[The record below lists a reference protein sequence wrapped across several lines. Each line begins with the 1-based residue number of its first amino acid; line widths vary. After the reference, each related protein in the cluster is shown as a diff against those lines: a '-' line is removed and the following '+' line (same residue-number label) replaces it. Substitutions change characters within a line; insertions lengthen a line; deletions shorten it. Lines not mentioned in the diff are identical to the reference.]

1 MDRPGA
7 LAALNRRILEEYS
20 RRTSDTLRQAL
31 PLRLALPHLELALA
45 RNVAKEVRKDAL
57 VIHHAG
63 KTVAAGSSPE
73 RAALHSLLEETKEI
87 DRAFL
92 AQVGRLPI
100 KIVIPYDE
108 IAPVRIERIE
118 RLHRAACRIL
128 DVWPAK
134 HGVRAAVQ
142 AGYPRAELDQ
152 LLLDLLRLYAL
163 ETQALSRSVRL
174 PALLIP
180 VREYIAQSLY
190 DIMNETAQRLAGE
203 LADTVYRRQCTAG
216 YPNRPVM

>member
-7 LAALNRRILEEYS
+7 LAALNRKILEEYS

-31 PLRLALPHLELALA
+31 PLRLVLPHLEPALA

-63 KTVAAGSSPE
+63 KAVAAGALPDRE
-73 RAALHSLLEETKEI
+73 ALHSLLEETKEI

-92 AQVGRLPI
+92 AQVRRLPI
-100 KIVIPYDE
+100 EIVIPYDE

-128 DVWPAK
+128 DVWPAQR
-134 HGVRAAVQ
+134 GVRAAVQ
-142 AGYPRAELDQ
+142 AGYPRAELES

-163 ETQALSRSVRL
+163 ETRALSRSVRL
-174 PALLIP
+174 PALLTP
-180 VREYIAQSLY
+180 VRERIAQSLY
-190 DIMNETAQRLAGE
+190 GVMNDTAQRLAGE
-203 LADTVYRRQCTAG
+203 LTGTVYRR
-216 YPNRPVM
+216 

>member
-1 MDRPGA
+1 MDRPGV
-7 LAALNRRILEEYS
+7 LAVLNRKILEEYS
-20 RRTSDTLRQAL
+20 RRTSDTLRHAL
-31 PLRLALPHLELALA
+31 PLRLALPHLEPVLA

-57 VIHHAG
+57 VIRHAG
-63 KTVAAGSSPE
+63 KAVAAGASPDHG
-73 RAALHSLLEETKEI
+73 ALHSLLEETKEV

-128 DVWPAK
+128 DVWRAK
-134 HGVRAAVQ
+134 RGVRTAVQ
-142 AGYPRAELDQ
+142 ACYPRAELDQ

-163 ETQALSRSVRL
+163 ETRALSRSVRL
-174 PALLIP
+174 PAPLTP
-180 VREYIAQSLY
+180 VRERIAQSLY
-190 DIMNETAQRLAGE
+190 DVMNDTAQRLAGE
-203 LADTVYRRQCTAG
+203 LAGVVYRR
-216 YPNRPVM
+216 

>member
-7 LAALNRRILEEYS
+7 LAALNRKILEEYS

-31 PLRLALPHLELALA
+31 PLRLALPHLEPALA
-45 RNVAKEVRKDAL
+45 HNVAKEVRKDAL
-57 VIHHAG
+57 VIHHA
-63 KTVAAGSSPE
+63 AAGSSPDHG
-73 RAALHSLLEETKEI
+73 ALHSLLEKTKEI

-100 KIVIPYDE
+100 EIVIPYDE

-118 RLHRAACRIL
+118 CLHRAACRIL

-134 HGVRAAVQ
+134 RGVRAAVQ

-152 LLLDLLRLYAL
+152 LLLGLLRLYAL
-163 ETQALSRSVRL
+163 ETRALSRSVRL

-190 DIMNETAQRLAGE
+190 DIMNDTARRLASD
-203 LADTVYRRQCTAG
+203 LAGTVYRR
-216 YPNRPVM
+216 